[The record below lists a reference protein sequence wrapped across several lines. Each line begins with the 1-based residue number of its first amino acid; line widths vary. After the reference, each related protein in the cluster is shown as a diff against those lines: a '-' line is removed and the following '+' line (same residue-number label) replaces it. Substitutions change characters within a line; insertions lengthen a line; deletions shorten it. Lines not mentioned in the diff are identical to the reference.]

1 MHPHAALLD
10 KFYAAFA
17 QRDGATMATCY
28 APDATFEDPAFQ
40 LKGAEIGAMWTM
52 LCERGKDLRLEA
64 SGIQAD
70 DTRGQAHW
78 EAWYTF
84 SGTGRKVH
92 NIIDATFTFR
102 DGLIATHVDKFDFH
116 RWSRQALGLPGLLLG
131 WTGILQGKVR
141 EKAMTG
147 LRQFMAKRGL

>member
-1 MHPHAALLD
+1 MSPNAALIE

-17 QRDGATMATCY
+17 RRDGAAMGACY

-52 LCERGKDLRLEA
+52 LCQRGKDLKVEA
-64 SGIQAD
+64 SGIEAD
-70 DTRGQAHW
+70 ETTGRAHW
-78 EAWYTF
+78 EAYYTF
-84 SGTGRKVH
+84 SATGRKVH

-116 RWSRQALGLPGLLLG
+116 RWSKQALGLPGLLLG
-131 WTGILQGKVR
+131 WTGFLQAKVQD
-141 EKAMTG
+141 KAMTG
-147 LRQFMAKRGL
+147 LRQFMAKSKA